1 MKLIKIL
8 IALLLMATLGTAGFF
23 GYTLLQS
30 TKEVEVPDFLGKN
43 QSEAIAWCGQ
53 LDTKYSCE
61 FLYEESKE
69 VDKDIVFQ
77 QSLNAGSVLKDNI
90 MFRVSSALIKPV
102 NLPQLYNATRTEI
115 EEWQNK
121 NMIQNITYVEEN
133 SDTVSAGTVIRIDPS
148 ENIYTDTAV
157 TVYIS
162 SGPERRPDEKIEI
175 KSGEYT
181 NLTVAQ
187 FESQMKALGLV
198 PNHKEAKDKSSST
211 VAKGNIV
218 WHGSGTYENGE
229 TINYGI
235 CTQGSVS
242 GKINVKWGS
251 YLGKSEEDFRSVASN
266 LGLSPNHKTSKDAY
280 SDVYVKETIV
290 WHGSGDYDKGETIN
304 YGLSLGKEG
313 GISEDDL
320 YITKDKY
327 VGKTQD
333 EFHTIATGL
342 GLVPTHRSDR
352 DAYSDT
358 IAKGSIVT
366 HGYGQY
372 EKGEDFN
379 YGLSLGKKD
388 SSSDI
393 DVDIE
398 DLYVPEGKFVGK
410 SEEEFKKIA
419 VYLKLKPVHLSSRD
433 AYSDTVAKGSVVT
446 HGFGQY
452 EEGED
457 FNYGL
462 SLGKKEGSASED
474 DLYITQGK
482 YIGKTQDEFHT
493 IASRLGLVATHL
505 SDRDA
510 YSDTIAKGSVVTH
523 GYGQYVLG
531 EDFNYGLSLG
541 KKEGSSDQIV
551 ISSGTYIGK
560 TESEIRSIANNL
572 GVSPN
577 HSTARDVYS
586 DSIAQGSVVWHG
598 SGTYE
603 KGETFNYGLSL
614 GKIPDD
620 SVNVV
625 SKANATES
633 EFKSYIEGL
642 GLNLGTK
649 STEYSNTV
657 GEGKI
662 ISNDT
667 GTFKKGSKVNYKV
680 SLGIQP
686 SQTGTIMRP
695 EKYDVG
701 STYDETKSKMQQ
713 YLSVFT
719 DVTYVGVS
727 STRAV
732 GRIEKIEVGSYG
744 SSYAEGAYPSDTKI
758 IVSIVNKQTN

>member
-102 NLPQLYNATRTEI
+102 NLPQLYNATRAEI

-218 WHGSGTYENGE
+218 WHGSGTYE
-229 TINYGI
+229 
-235 CTQGSVS
+235 
-242 GKINVKWGS
+242 
-251 YLGKSEEDFRSVASN
+251 
-266 LGLSPNHKTSKDAY
+266 
-280 SDVYVKETIV
+280 
-290 WHGSGDYDKGETIN
+290 KGETFN

-313 GISEDDL
+313 GTSEDDL

-342 GLVPTHRSDR
+342 GLIPTHRSDR

-758 IVSIVNKQTN
+758 TVSIVNKQTN